1 MAKLTLRIDA
11 SNQGEE
17 TIADN
22 KLIAQVDLAVAAW
35 AGPVAGTTSEKLLF
49 VATKLRR
56 YLLDVAKHQKR
67 EQRQAELEAAL
78 IGDNSALE

>member
-11 SNQGEE
+11 NNIGEE

-22 KLIAQVDLAVAAW
+22 KFIAQVDLAVAAW
-35 AGPVAGTTSEKLLF
+35 AGPVTGITSEKLLF

-56 YLLDVAKHQKR
+56 YLLDVARGQKR
-67 EQRQAELEAAL
+67 QQRQDELEAAL